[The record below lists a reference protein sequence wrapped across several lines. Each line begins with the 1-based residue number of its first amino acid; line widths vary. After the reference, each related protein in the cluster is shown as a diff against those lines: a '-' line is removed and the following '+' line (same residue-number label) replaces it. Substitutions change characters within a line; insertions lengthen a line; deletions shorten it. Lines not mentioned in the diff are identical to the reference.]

1 MKRLGQRLRETRRG
15 KRDLATAN
23 KDLEAKNGDLKACV
37 RELESRNSLW
47 NVTLNK
53 RARLL
58 RRRRELPILHM
69 KLVRNRMQSMMSEMA
84 ALRNCTLGIEDYMD
98 EDPESDD
105 GHQTSTTETA
115 TE

>member
-1 MKRLGQRLRETRRG
+1 MKRLRQRLRETQRDNRTLDTAR
-15 KRDLATAN
+15 RDLESKNRDLTARI
-23 KDLEAKNGDLKACV
+23 
-37 RELESRNSLW
+37 RELESRNSLL

-69 KLVRNRMQSMMSEMA
+69 KLVRDRMRSMIAEMA
-84 ALRNCTLGIEDYMD
+84 ALRDCTKGIEEYME

-105 GHQTSTTETA
+105 GHRTSTTETA